1 MGEVFAD
8 GALLSIDVPQGF
20 SILTLD
26 ELQTLFGL
34 PYDNLWG
41 VRNESRRMRLCLL
54 WKDSN
59 AVLTKLVSEK
69 SLAKRVENTFDTG
82 LYFVYVFCLAV
93 ATMVSVRD
101 LEFSRYLFILW
112 YIAFA
117 VFGSLALQLLFAKL
131 LKLDGDLTLAA
142 SISLINSPPFVPMV
156 AAVLKNNAVIL
167 PGIAIGLLG
176 YAVGN
181 YLGIGIFMLLT
192 AL

>member
-69 SLAKRVENTFDTG
+69 SLAKRVENTFAKSGKTYDYACEG
-82 LYFVYVFCLAV
+82 Y
-93 ATMVSVRD
+93 
-101 LEFSRYLFILW
+101 FSREVAGRTAQGFRCSYKLNGVLNTCEVLVFKRKERCYTLF
-112 YIAFA
+112 YY
-117 VFGSLALQLLFAKL
+117 
-131 LKLDGDLTLAA
+131 TLADQA
-142 SISLINSPPFVPMV
+142 NENLPIYEAMLESISIK
-156 AAVLKNNAVIL
+156 A
-167 PGIAIGLLG
+167 
-176 YAVGN
+176 
-181 YLGIGIFMLLT
+181 
-192 AL
+192 